1 MPDKLWL
8 QCDECAQKETVPDEV
23 VTCQPCKKP
32 VECYIRHYYSDA
44 IFGAFKDCKD
54 TKTRYVMASR
64 CRYMQID
71 ISKCVCGICIELR
84 RQTYNPL
91 DENHYV
97 HVKGYGLRPQHV
109 LNSDMQYV
117 THAGREWN
125 KMYVEEKGMVSQAK
139 MDFEYV
145 SSEREVML
153 ANTCVKLRNSLE
165 SLRYL
170 MRISKTSIL
179 R

>member
-1 MPDKLWL
+1 MHVSS
-8 QCDECAQKETVPDEV
+8 EIGHATHEV
-23 VTCQPCKKP
+23 
-32 VECYIRHYYSDA
+32 
-44 IFGAFKDCKD
+44 
-54 TKTRYVMASR
+54 
-64 CRYMQID
+64 
-71 ISKCVCGICIELR
+71 
-84 RQTYNPL
+84 
-91 DENHYV
+91 
-97 HVKGYGLRPQHV
+97 
-109 LNSDMQYV
+109 
-117 THAGREWN
+117 REWN
-125 KMYVEEKGMVSQAK
+125 KMYIEEKGMESQAK

>member
-8 QCDECAQKETVPDEV
+8 QCDECVQKETVPDEV
-23 VTCQPCKKP
+23 VTCQPCNKP

-97 HVKGYGLRPQHV
+97 HVKGYDLRLQHV

-125 KMYVEEKGMVSQAK
+125 KMYIEEKGMESEAK

-145 SSEREVML
+145 SSNFRSYVGQHLCETEEFVGI
-153 ANTCVKLRNSLE
+153 TQD
-165 SLRYL
+165 
-170 MRISKTSIL
+170 I
-179 R
+179 